1 MGGVEVRPCSR
12 AVRARDIGN
21 GSVRGLSPWTY
32 DASASG
38 VGAADMEPE
47 RGCGKVAQGVD
58 GVDWMVDG
66 RARGEGLCGRRG
78 VPRLASWSAVSSEP
92 LSLLVGSDSQELPSS
107 LSSPP
112 GGQEEEKKKYP
123 D

>member
-1 MGGVEVRPCSR
+1 MGGVEVCPCSR

-21 GSVRGLSPWTY
+21 GSVRGLSPWMY

-112 GGQEEEKKKYP
+112 GGQKREEKKMS
-123 D
+123 